1 MKYAVITGVSTGI
14 GLATC
19 QLLIEKG
26 ITVIGTVRQADQGN
40 RMVQELGP
48 RFVPVVVDVQDIV
61 SIKAAAR
68 KVRNLLHGSYLA
80 GLINNAGIAVTGP
93 LMHIPIEKIDLQL
106 DVNVLGPIRMIQ
118 EFLPL
123 LGATSQPTGT
133 PGRIINISSIAG
145 KVALPYSGPYS
156 ASKFALEAL
165 SDSLR
170 RELLI
175 YGIKVILVLPGPIKT
190 PIWDKA
196 MGESVNYE
204 NTDFARAIRRR
215 EDLSKQSKKRALEPE
230 AAARVIWKVLTKKR
244 VATRYVVTNQKWR
257 MWYLP
262 QMLPDKWM
270 DFVVARLLKIS

>member
-19 QLLIEKG
+19 ELLIEKG
-26 ITVIGTVRQADQGN
+26 FTVIGTVRRADQGN
-40 RMVQELGP
+40 RMIQDLGS
-48 RFVPVVVDVQDIV
+48 RFIPATVDVQDIV
-61 SIKAAAR
+61 SVKDAAR
-68 KVRNLLHGSYLA
+68 QVQNILKGSYLT
-80 GLINNAGIAVTGP
+80 GLINNAGIAITGP
-93 LMHIPIEKIDLQL
+93 LMHIPIQKIDLQL

-145 KVALPYSGPYS
+145 KVALPFSGPYS

-170 RELLI
+170 RELVI
-175 YGIKVILVLPGPIKT
+175 YGIKVILVQPGPIKT
-190 PIWDKA
+190 PLWNKA
-196 MGESVNYE
+196 VQESVVYE
-204 NTDFARAIRRR
+204 NTDFGKAIRKR
-215 EDLSKQSKKRALEPE
+215 EDLSTQSKKLALEPE
-230 AAARVIWKVLTKKR
+230 AAARLIWKVLTKKS
-244 VATRYVVTNQKWR
+244 VGTRYVITNQKWR